1 MKINFKVMRVG
12 ALLLFSLMLVACQ
25 HETPI
30 LTQPQPIQPTL
41 SSIQAN
47 IFTPKCVN
55 AGCHPGG
62 GGPMSLANGQSFG
75 TLVNQNSAYNRPR
88 VQPGNANNSALYL
101 KVAGTTLGQIMPLGR
116 PPLSAAEVTAI
127 QTWIN
132 NGALNN

>member
-1 MKINFKVMRVG
+1 MMTNNFYICHSEG
-12 ALLLFSLMLVACQ
+12 TF
-25 HETPI
+25 
-30 LTQPQPIQPTL
+30 L
-41 SSIQAN
+41 SAGLSA
-47 IFTPKCVN
+47 KCVN